1 MRFYSMFFLILILIS
16 CSNDKNKNK
25 VTDIIGA
32 NALSVAFSE
41 NQELNIVLD
50 KVYSYANY
58 NDKTFTEPYK
68 KINRV
73 DSLTKEIISEIESY
87 SLVDGNSKVLV
98 EMVNNYLNSVQT
110 ITNSKYEELLNI
122 ESFININDL
131 DTCLNIADPKFQ
143 LPIVFRL
150 LKLQILKYQGVN
162 TVALLND
169 WGKAGFIGI
178 ENNSIVNLNLD
189 SCSVLSGNDLTGE
202 VYLAGYNSKCSPVV
216 RIGEVNTELFTKKNQ
231 LSFNS
236 IHDLQGLFIDGK
248 YEELPII
255 NGKGIIN
262 MKAENKGVNFLEGV
276 IINRNLG
283 EVIVTYF
290 KKDYLVN

>member
-1 MRFYSMFFLILILIS
+1 MFFLILILIS

-50 KVYSYANY
+50 KFYSYAKY
-58 NDKTFTEPYK
+58 NDKTFTEPYT
-68 KINRV
+68 KINRI
-73 DSLTKEIISEIESY
+73 DSLTKEIINEIESY
-87 SLVDGNSKVLV
+87 SVVNGNSKVLV

-110 ITNSKYEELLNI
+110 ITNSKYEDLLNI

-178 ENNSIVNLNLD
+178 ENNSIVNLNLVN
-189 SCSVLSGNDLTGE
+189 CSVLSGNDLTGE
-202 VYLAGYNSKCSPVV
+202 VYLTGYNSKCSPII
-216 RIGEVNTELFTKKNQ
+216 RIGQVNAKLFTKKNQ

-236 IHDLQGLFIDGK
+236 IHDLQELFIDGK